1 VKRMMRPFPVLA
13 AALAAAALFLT
24 VPAGAAGPGVGE
36 CMDCHGDK
44 TIEMT
49 LPNGQTASLF
59 VDLQAYRSSVHGGS
73 SCVTCHVDA
82 KAPHEKLKKVSCG
95 KCHVD
100 AEKSYA
106 GSSHGKLR
114 AKGVTDVPGCDGCHG
129 KHDIRKPKDPAA
141 RTFRLNIV
149 ATCLRCHKDQAIER
163 KYNLPDVKVMVAY
176 EQSVHGMASKKSGL
190 TGSAVCI
197 DCHGNHAILPGDQPR
212 SATHR
217 QKIPTMCGKCHPG
230 ILEQYEKSVHGK
242 GMRAGI
248 AESPVCTDCHGE
260 HTIAKVSDPSS
271 SVSSRNIPK
280 TCSGCHEKEAIST
293 RYAIPKKRFSSYMD
307 SFHGIAVEYGMT
319 KAANCSS
326 CHGVHDIL
334 PSADP
339 ASTVNKANLPKTCGK
354 CHPNAGPN
362 FAKGDVHVEVSPQK
376 AMGVFAVRI
385 FYTLFIGALVL
396 LFALHVGLELYGR
409 WNRRKEKDPGGK
421 EGQS

>member
-1 VKRMMRPFPVLA
+1 MKRMMRPFLA
-13 AALAAAALFLT
+13 AALAAAALLLT
-24 VPAGAAGPGVGE
+24 SPAGAASPGVGE

-44 TIEMT
+44 TIEMS
-49 LPNGQTASLF
+49 LPNGQTVSLY

-73 SCVTCHVDA
+73 SCVTCHADA

-95 KCHVD
+95 KCHGD

-129 KHDIRKPKDPAA
+129 KHDIRRPKDPAS

-149 ATCLRCHKDQAIER
+149 ATCLRCHKDQEIER

-217 QKIPTMCGKCHPG
+217 QNIPTMCGKCHPG

-260 HTIAKVSDPSS
+260 HTIAKVNDPSS

-280 TCSGCHEKEAIST
+280 TCSGCHEKETIST
-293 RYAIPKKRFSSYMD
+293 RYALPKKRFSSYMD

-334 PSADP
+334 PSTDP

-362 FAKGDVHVEVSPQK
+362 FAKGDVHVEISPKK

-385 FYTLFIGALVL
+385 FYTLFIGSLVI

-409 WNRRKEKDPGGK
+409 WNRRKEGGPGGK